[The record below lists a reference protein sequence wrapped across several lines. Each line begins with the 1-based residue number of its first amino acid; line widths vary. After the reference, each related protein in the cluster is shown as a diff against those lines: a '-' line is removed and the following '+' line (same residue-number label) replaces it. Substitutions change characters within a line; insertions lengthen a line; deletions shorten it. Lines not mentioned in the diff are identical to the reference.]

1 MSFITPNLNLP
12 YIAPSQAQKHVTHNE
27 AIRALDALVQLSLQS
42 KGLSTPPAS
51 PIDGERYFVASS
63 PTGAWTGMESQIA
76 AFQDGAWAFFSPQS
90 GWRAWIDD
98 ESTFQIWDGQT
109 WQVVGG
115 ESDFQNLDHVGIN
128 STADNVN
135 RLSLA
140 SEASLFSHDGAG
152 HQLKVNKN
160 TSSDTG
166 SLLYQTN
173 YSGRAE
179 MGLAGND
186 DFKIKVSAN
195 GSAWKDALSVNSAT
209 GEINM
214 PFTPPRAR
222 FIISNGYRFYCYTN
236 NRWVTSSDDLYGT
249 SYYQA
254 SESGGTGTD
263 PAIKWQQQ
271 GLFLAAGTKIHDI
284 HVIGRASSTSLT
296 DLECY
301 GLIQRPNQTSEWG
314 TGVNVNAQINTTDV
328 IRDFWYAPAVGTVF
342 AGVTTS
348 LHKRTFSA
356 EHELSADG
364 FFTMFVKPVGTAT
377 ANRYFYGTIAIE
389 CSLPS

>member
-12 YIAPSQAQKHVTHNE
+12 FIAPAQAQKHVTHNE
-27 AIRALDALVQLSLQS
+27 AIRALDAIVQLSLQS
-42 KGLSTPPAS
+42 KALSTPPAS
-51 PIDGERYFVASS
+51 PADGARYFVASAA
-63 PTGAWTGMESQIA
+63 TGAWAGMESQIA
-76 AFQDGAWAFFSPQS
+76 AFQDGAWAFFAPQS
-90 GWRAWIDD
+90 GWQAWTED
-98 ESTFQIWDGQT
+98 ESTFQVWDGQA
-109 WQVVGG
+109 WQAVGG
-115 ESDFQNLDHVGIN
+115 GGDLQNLDHVGIN
-128 STADNVN
+128 SAADNVN

-152 HQLKVNKN
+152 HQLKINKN
-160 TSSDTG
+160 SAGDTG
-166 SLLYQTN
+166 ALLYQTG

-179 MGLAGND
+179 MGLAGSD
-186 DFKIKVSAN
+186 DFKIKVSAD

-214 PFTPPRAR
+214 PFTPPRSR

-249 SYYQA
+249 NYYQA
-254 SESGGTGTD
+254 SETGGTGID

-271 GLFLAAGTKIHDI
+271 GLFLAAGTKIHNVS
-284 HVIGRASSTSLT
+284 VIGRASSASLT

-301 GLIQRPNQTSEWG
+301 GLIQHPSQASDWD
-314 TGVNVNAQINTTDV
+314 TGVNANAQISTANV
-328 IRDFWYAPAVGTVF
+328 MRDFWYTPASGTAF
-342 AGVTTS
+342 TGATTS
-348 LHKRTFSA
+348 LHKRTFNA

-364 FFTMFVKPVGTAT
+364 FFTLFVKPVGTAT